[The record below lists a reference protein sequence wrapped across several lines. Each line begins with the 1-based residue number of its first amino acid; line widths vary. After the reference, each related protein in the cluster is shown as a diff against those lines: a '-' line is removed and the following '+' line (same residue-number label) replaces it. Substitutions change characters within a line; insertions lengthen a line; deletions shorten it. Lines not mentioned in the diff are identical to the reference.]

1 MMRNNRTFA
10 LAMGIIAMLAVSCAA
25 SRQNKQLNQ
34 TLDASMQLAARQY
47 LLLNKATPDNLLPR
61 SINTNGTLMTNT
73 TDWWTS
79 GFFPGSLWY
88 LYEYTKNDT
97 IKNAALARTRLLEQE
112 KFNTRDHDIGFKIMC
127 SYGNQLRLLNDTSA
141 KQIIVTAAQSL
152 TKRYNPTVRSIRS
165 WGANNDMK
173 GFQVIIDNMMNL
185 ELLFAATRF
194 TNDSSYYKTAVAHA
208 ETTMANHY
216 RADGSSYHVIDYNPT
231 TGAVTKKRTHQGYAD
246 ESAWARGQAWGL
258 YGFVVCYR
266 ETKDRRYLDKANDI
280 ARFLLNHPNLPADK
294 IPYWD
299 FNAPDQPNALRDA
312 SAASIMAS
320 ALLELSQYTDGAQK
334 KNYVDNAVTMITNLS
349 LPPYRAALGENQNF
363 LLKHSVGH
371 LPGKSEVDVPL
382 SYADYY
388 YLEAIMRFNAMKK

>member
-1 MMRNNRTFA
+1 MVA
-10 LAMGIIAMLAVSCAA
+10 SCAA
-25 SRQNKQLNQ
+25 SRQNKQLNK

-47 LLLNKATPDNLLPR
+47 LLLDKATPDNLLPR
-61 SINTNGTLMTNT
+61 SINPNGTLMTNT

-88 LYEYTKNDT
+88 IYEYTKNDT
-97 IKNAALARTRLLEQE
+97 VKNAAIARTLLLEQE

-127 SYGNQLRLLNDTSA
+127 SYGNQLRILNDTSA
-141 KQIIVTAAQSL
+141 KRVIVTAAQSL
-152 TKRYNPTVRSIRS
+152 TKRFNPTVGSIRS

-173 GFQVIIDNMMNL
+173 NFQVIIDNMMNL
-185 ELLFAATRF
+185 ELLFAAARF
-194 TNDSSYYKTAVAHA
+194 TKDSSYYKTAVAHA

-216 RADGSSYHVIDYNPT
+216 RADGSSYHVVEYNPN
-231 TGAVTKKRTHQGYAD
+231 TGKVTKKRTHQGYAD

-266 ETKDRRYLDKANDI
+266 ETKDARYLAKANSI

-294 IPYWD
+294 VPYWD
-299 FNAPDQPNALRDA
+299 FDAPNLSTALRDA
-312 SAASIMAS
+312 SAASITAS
-320 ALLELSQYTDGAQK
+320 ALLELSQYANATQK
-334 KNYVDNAVTMITNLS
+334 KDYVNSAVAIITNLS
-349 LPPYRAALGENQNF
+349 LPPYRATLGENRNF

-371 LPGKSEVDVPL
+371 LPGKSEIDVPL

-388 YLEAIMRFNAMKK
+388 YLEAIMRYRNMNKIK